1 MSSDSINIVTVGLA
15 LFVICAGFVLV
26 RGTLRILLNCL
37 VLGLSTWVGFRVWH
51 QAPELVK
58 AISGSEEPLLVT
70 AAPFVAF
77 IVPFI
82 IGRTI
87 VRFLL
92 SPLRKGADERSPLTA
107 PRLLGLG
114 FFSLIPTC
122 LIGLIIAALIY
133 HFGSISELKGAAGKS
148 GPKSE
153 WIQSLKSTVEKSIPP
168 QWLRILDPLAD
179 PDRLTIAKAISR
191 QSASP
196 LKPAIDPKTD
206 KPIPRAIIVDDPE
219 LQGLA
224 REGKFGSLLRH
235 PLLTKALND
244 PQLKAFLKDLKL

>member
-37 VLGLSTWVGFRVWH
+37 VLGISTWVGFRVWH

-58 AISGSEEPLLVT
+58 AITGSKEPLLVT

-77 IVPFI
+77 MISFT

-87 VRFLL
+87 VRFLT
-92 SPLRKGADERSPLTA
+92 SPLRKMDEDRAPLSA
-107 PRLLGLG
+107 SRLLGLG

-122 LIGLIIAALIY
+122 LIGLIAAALIY

-148 GPKSE
+148 GSQSQ
-153 WIQSLKSTVEKSIPP
+153 WIESLKSTVEKSIPS
-168 QWLRILDPLAD
+168 QWLKILDPSAD
-179 PDRLTIAKAISR
+179 PERLTLAKAISR

-196 LKPAIDPKTD
+196 LKPVTDPKTG

-235 PLLTKALND
+235 PMLSKALND
-244 PQLKAFLKDLKL
+244 PQIKAFLKDLKL